1 MIRLPEVNHKRVYT
15 ELVDFIKK
23 EVYVTGMKKAVLG
36 LSGGLDSA
44 IVSFLAAKA
53 LGSENVTGILM
64 PYRTS
69 SRSSIDDAMKMV
81 GFTGINH
88 KVIEITEAVDTI
100 AKNNM
105 TDPEQL
111 RAVRLGNIMARVR
124 MITLFDFSTAHD
136 AIVLGTGNKS
146 EILLGYFTLF
156 GDGANA
162 VNPIGNIYKTSIF
175 QLAEYLGLPESVIKK
190 APSADLFEGQTD
202 EGEIGFEYR
211 NMDPVLYALFDL
223 KLSIPE
229 VISQGHEPE
238 LVEFISRR
246 VPAMHYKTKIPII
259 AKTEPFNV

>member
-1 MIRLPEVNHKRVYT
+1 MTLLPQINHENVYR
-15 ELVDFIKK
+15 ELIDFIKK
-23 EVYVTGMKKAVLG
+23 EVCATGMKKTVLG

-53 LGSENVTGILM
+53 LGAENVTGILM

-69 SRSSIDDAMKMV
+69 NRSSIDDAMKMV
-81 GFTGINH
+81 EFTGINH
-88 KVIEITEAVDTI
+88 QMIGITEAVDAI

-105 TDPEQL
+105 TDPERL

-202 EGEIGFEYR
+202 EGEIGFEYK
-211 NMDPVLYALFDL
+211 NMDPVLYSLFDL
-223 KLSIPE
+223 GLTKSE
-229 VISQGHEPE
+229 VISQGHDPK

-246 VPAMHYKTKIPII
+246 VPAMRYKTKIPVI
-259 AKTEPFNV
+259 ANIEPF

>member
-1 MIRLPEVNHKRVYT
+1 MIRLPEIDHERVYR

-23 EVYVTGMKKAVLG
+23 EVHATGMKKAVLG

-53 LGSENVTGILM
+53 MGPENVTGILM

-81 GFTGINH
+81 EFTGIDH

-105 TDPEQL
+105 TDPERL

-146 EILLGYFTLF
+146 EIMLGYFTLF

-175 QLAEYLGLPESVIKK
+175 QLSEHLGLPGSVVRK

-202 EGEIGFEYR
+202 EGELGFEYR
-211 NMDPVLYALFDL
+211 NMDPVLHALFDL
-223 KLSIPE
+223 GLSASD
-229 VISQGHEPE
+229 VIAQGHDRE

-246 VPAMHYKTKIPII
+246 VPAMRYKTKIPII
-259 AKTEPFNV
+259 AKIEPF

>member
-1 MIRLPEVNHKRVYT
+1 MIQIPAINHERVYR
-15 ELVDFIKK
+15 ELIDFIKK
-23 EVYVTGMKKAVLG
+23 EVYATGMKKAVLG

-53 LGSENVTGILM
+53 LGPENVTGILM

-81 GFTGINH
+81 EFTGIDH
-88 KVIEITEAVDTI
+88 KIIEITEAVDTI

-105 TDPEQL
+105 TDPERL

-162 VNPIGNIYKTSIF
+162 VNPIGSIYKTHIF
-175 QLAEYLGLPESVIKK
+175 SLAEYLGLPESVINKP
-190 APSADLFEGQTD
+190 PSADLFEGQTD
-202 EGEIGFEYR
+202 EGELGFEYR
-211 NMDPVLYALFDL
+211 NMDAVLYSLIDL
-223 KLSIPE
+223 KLSMNE
-229 VISQGHEPE
+229 VTGSGYNRE
-238 LVEFISRR
+238 LVEFINKR
-246 VPAMHYKTKIPII
+246 VSAMRYKTKIPII
-259 AKTEPFNV
+259 AQIELF